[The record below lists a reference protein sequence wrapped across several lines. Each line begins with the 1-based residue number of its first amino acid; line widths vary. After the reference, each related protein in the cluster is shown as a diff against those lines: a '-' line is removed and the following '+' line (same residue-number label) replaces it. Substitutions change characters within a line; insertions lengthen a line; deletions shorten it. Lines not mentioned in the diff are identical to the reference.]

1 MRNNRFAALVLVP
14 ALGLLTL
21 FIVIPILGS
30 FFFSLLDYN
39 PLRDFKDNPFLGL
52 DNYRRLF
59 RDEIFIVSLR
69 NTLVFVLVTVIIN
82 IMLTLVLANFIS
94 GLRHKWVRNL
104 ILVSIFLACIAPI
117 ANSAVVWSRGI
128 YAFRGGL
135 INMVIN
141 ALGGESINWIGNPR
155 MLMPALIIFT
165 IWADIG
171 YNTILFTAGM
181 DGIPRDFYE
190 AAEIDGAKPFLVF
203 LRITFP
209 LLGRV
214 FAFVSIMTLIS
225 HFQMFAQ
232 FEIIARNGGPSK
244 AGQVLTTFIYY
255 AGFRAKD
262 MSYACAIS
270 VTLFLLI
277 LIITMIQRR
286 INKVDWEY

>member
-1 MRNNRFAALVLVP
+1 MKSNRFVLAVLLP

-21 FIVIPILGS
+21 FIVIPICGS
-30 FFFSLLDYN
+30 FFFSLFDYN
-39 PLRDFKDNPFLGL
+39 PLRDYNPFLGFE
-52 DNYRRLF
+52 NYKRLF
-59 RDEIFIVSLR
+59 ADDVYQISLR
-69 NTLVFVLVTVIIN
+69 NSIVFVLVTVVIN
-82 IMLTLVLANFIS
+82 IIVTLILANFIS
-94 GLRHKWVRNL
+94 AIKYKWLRNL
-104 ILVSIFLACIAPI
+104 ILVSIFMACIAPI

-128 YAFRGGL
+128 YAGRGGL
-135 INMVIN
+135 ITMISV
-141 ALGGESINWIGNPR
+141 ALGGEPLNWLGNPKR
-155 MLMPALIIFT
+155 LMMAIIVFT

-190 AAEIDGAKPFLVF
+190 SAEIDGANPVLVF
-203 LRITFP
+203 FKITFP

-232 FEIIARNGGPSK
+232 FDILARNGGPSK
-244 AGQVLTTFIYY
+244 TGQVLTTFIYY

-262 MSYACAIS
+262 MGYACAIS

>member
-1 MRNNRFAALVLVP
+1 MKSNRFVLAVLLP

-21 FIVIPILGS
+21 FIVIPICGS
-30 FFFSLLDYN
+30 FFFSLFDYN
-39 PLRDFKDNPFLGL
+39 PLRDYNPFLGFE
-52 DNYRRLF
+52 NYKRLF
-59 RDEIFIVSLR
+59 ADDVYQISLR
-69 NTLVFVLVTVIIN
+69 NSIVFALVTVVIN
-82 IMLTLVLANFIS
+82 IIVTLILANFIS
-94 GLRHKWVRNL
+94 AIKYKWLRNL
-104 ILVSIFLACIAPI
+104 ILVSIFMACIAPI

-128 YAFRGGL
+128 YAGRGGL
-135 INMVIN
+135 ITMISV
-141 ALGGESINWIGNPR
+141 ALGGEPLNWLGNPKR
-155 MLMPALIIFT
+155 LMMAIIVFT

-190 AAEIDGAKPFLVF
+190 SAEIDGANPVLVF
-203 LRITFP
+203 FKITFP

-232 FEIIARNGGPSK
+232 FDILARNGGPSK
-244 AGQVLTTFIYY
+244 TGQVLTTFIYY

-262 MSYACAIS
+262 MGYACAIS